1 MTLYI
6 VTSILPRE
14 NAIAFIDW
22 LLLYNKPQQNLVAS
36 NKRLLFLTVL
46 CLGCSV
52 LLVWSSLAAAG
63 GSRMALL
70 TDLGPYLGWWE
81 KLAGWN
87 SPPTSRLSHAC

>member
-36 NKRLLFLTVL
+36 NKRLLFLAVL
-46 CLGCSV
+46 RPGCSV
-52 LLVWSSLAAAG
+52 LLVWSSLTAAV
-63 GSRMALL
+63 GSRMALP
-70 TDLGPYLGWWE
+70 GMMG
-81 KLAGWN
+81 KAG
-87 SPPTSRLSHAC
+87 RLELSSHQ